1 MHILDSV
8 DAASLR
14 TDVPEFRAGDTL
26 KVHVNIIE
34 GKNSRVQVFQGFVL
48 GRHGDGLRETF
59 TVRKVSFGVGVERTF
74 PVHSPIIEKIE
85 LVSKGDVRRAKLYYM
100 RDLRGKAAKIK
111 EKRDFQTESKS
122 FPGLTPRVHGPY
134 PASAGSRS
142 IRNSATGYGSWT
154 RQNASPGN
162 WAGVLCCWRWSWP
175 SLISGLVRSLWLDV
189 YFIPSASMEPLFR
202 EGDRILVSRT
212 DFQAEPVRRGDI
224 VVFDGRGSFA
234 PLNSGKGPVLDFLA
248 GGRALARPGRQR
260 HHLRQTG
267 HRAAGRP
274 RGLLRC
280 GRQAHSQR
288 PASRGTLSLS
298 TGTPRASRQF
308 SVIVPAGRLWLMGD
322 HRSMSADSRS
332 LLGAPGGGM
341 VPLDRVIGR
350 PVQIIWPLDRFAA
363 VARPPRPRQRQK
375 NGQ

>member
-14 TDVPEFRAGDTL
+14 TDVPTFRAGDTL

-74 PVHSPIIEKIE
+74 PVHSPIIDKIE

-100 RDLRGKAAKIK
+100 RNLRGKAAKIK
-111 EKRDFQTESKS
+111 EKRDFQTAKS
-122 FPGLTPRVHGPY
+122 ANAAPEHPQQRHRIRIMDQTKRQPRKLGWRFALLALALAV
-134 PASAGSRS
+134 AVS
-142 IRNSATGYGSWT
+142 
-154 RQNASPGN
+154 
-162 WAGVLCCWRWSWP
+162 GV
-175 SLISGLVRSLWLDV
+175 IRSLWLDV

-202 EGDRILVSRT
+202 EGDRIVVSRT
-212 DFQAEPVRRGDI
+212 GLQAEPIRRGDV

-234 PLNSGKGPVLDFLA
+234 PLNSGKGPVLD
-248 GGRALARPGRQR
+248 ALA
-260 HHLRQTG
+260 
-267 HRAAGRP
+267 AAGHWLGVAGSDETYVKRVV
-274 RGLLRC
+274 GLPGDEVVCCDASGGLTVN
-280 GRQAHSQR
+280 GQPLSEPYLYAGDAPSEQR
-288 PASRGTLSLS
+288 
-298 TGTPRASRQF
+298 F
-308 SVIVPAGRLWLMGD
+308 SVTVPAGRLWLMGD

-341 VPLDRVIGR
+341 VPLDRVVGR
-350 PVQIIWPLDRFAA
+350 PVHIIWPLDRFTAVGRPAA
-363 VARPPRPRQRQK
+363 AADTTT